1 MLTSTVFVF
10 VRLAAGCL
18 AGLAPVPLA
27 TFAAPGGLGPG
38 GLPAVLGSAAAAT
51 SGIAPAAA
59 VVPAA
64 EAVGFFVLGG
74 LAAFGGLA
82 LGGLAAAGGALLEGG
97 APTFF
102 VFVAFGGAGPAAAG
116 VAPVP
121 PAAQKEHALH

>member
-38 GLPAVLGSAAAAT
+38 GLPAVLGFAAAAT

-59 VVPAA
+59 V

>member
-38 GLPAVLGSAAAAT
+38 GLPAVLGFAAAAT
-51 SGIAPAAA
+51 SAIAPAA
-59 VVPAA
+59 AA

-82 LGGLAAAGGALLEGG
+82 LGGFAAAGGALLEGG
-97 APTFF
+97 APAFF

>member
-38 GLPAVLGSAAAAT
+38 GLPAVLGFAAAAT

-59 VVPAA
+59 V

-82 LGGLAAAGGALLEGG
+82 LGGFAAVGGALLEGG